1 MYITKTIGL
10 IFLLVGFA
18 VAFFA
23 QKKLTA
29 DERSWIRLQWSW
41 TEVILM
47 ILVMALLQSSWPIA
61 RIMSRS
67 DWSWPLIHGV
77 FSLLLAFVIGM
88 HYRRMRRR
96 RFPPGYYTR
105 QRFALGLMWL
115 GMSVFATGHAY
126 DR

>member
-10 IFLLVGFA
+10 TFLLAGFV

-23 QKKLTA
+23 QQKLTP
-29 DERSWIRLQWSW
+29 DERTWIRLQWSW

-47 ILVMALLQSSWPIA
+47 SLVLALLQSSWPISQT
-61 RIMSRS
+61 ISRS
-67 DWSWPLIHGV
+67 DWSWPLLHGGLA
-77 FSLLLAFVIGM
+77 LLFAFVIGM
-88 HYRRMRRR
+88 HYRRMHRRR
-96 RFPPGYYTR
+96 LPPGYYTR